1 MTLKRKKLL
10 KHIHYIRSNE
20 LIIPFANWI
29 EGESGDNHLKCFNI
43 QREFRAHV
51 KKQMDFSVNDHW
63 RVESR
68 TCGGLN
74 WEDMGKFDQGELD
87 LFEDC

>member
-1 MTLKRKKLL
+1 M
-10 KHIHYIRSNE
+10 INE
-20 LIIPFANWI
+20 EEDNTI